1 VGTGFASNQ
10 ARADCVNLSAKS
22 TRKKEEQIIMT
33 AIVSQW
39 TPDLTADTII
49 QAARGDSAQLLA
61 WKLRRIEAQMAVLKK
76 GWRNCALSDC
86 RRERACVGEALPCLA
101 ITPDPAVRWSLQ
113 ELADWHTL
121 LQARR
126 DCRARLHKAR
136 PDVIK
141 A

>member
-1 VGTGFASNQ
+1 
-10 ARADCVNLSAKS
+10 
-22 TRKKEEQIIMT
+22 MT

-76 GWRNCALSDC
+76 GWRNCTLSDC

-121 LQARR
+121 LQTRR